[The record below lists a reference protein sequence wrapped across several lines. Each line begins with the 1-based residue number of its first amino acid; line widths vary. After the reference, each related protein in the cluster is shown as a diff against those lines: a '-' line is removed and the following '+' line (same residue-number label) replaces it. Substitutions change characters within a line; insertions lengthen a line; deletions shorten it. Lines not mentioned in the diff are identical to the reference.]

1 VAMAGSRF
9 ASIGDAGSDIDLYVY
24 AAEPVPMAHRGA
36 IAARFASRLEIGN
49 AFWEPG
55 DEWIDAETGV
65 HVDVMHRTPD
75 WIEEHLERVLIRHE
89 ASLGY
94 TTCFWHN
101 VLHSTPLFDRTDW
114 YRRLQ
119 TTADRPYPE
128 ALKRA
133 IVARNHPVLRE
144 TLSSYRQ
151 QIEPAVQRG
160 DSVSVQ
166 HRVTVLL
173 ASYFDIVF
181 AVNGLPHPGEK
192 RLLQF
197 AMTRCERR
205 PSEMERRVNAVLQIA
220 PRPATSAVLAA
231 VNALLDDLDIWLMD
245 QGLLRATS

>member
-1 VAMAGSRF
+1 MAGSRF
-9 ASIGDAGSDIDLYVY
+9 ADVGDAGSDIDMYVY
-24 AAEPVPMAHRGA
+24 AAEPVPVARRGA

-65 HVDVMHRTPD
+65 HVDVMYRTPD
-75 WIEEHLERVLIRHE
+75 WIEEHLERVLVRRE

-94 TTCFWHN
+94 STCFWHN
-101 VLHSTPLFDRTDW
+101 VLNSTPLCDRTGW

-133 IVARNHPVLRE
+133 IVARNHPVLRHS
-144 TLSSYRQ
+144 LSSYLH
-151 QIEPAVQRG
+151 QIERAVQRG

-166 HRVTVLL
+166 HRVTALL
-173 ASYFDIVF
+173 ASYFDILF

-192 RLLQF
+192 RQLLF

-205 PSEMERRVNAVLQIA
+205 PPEMERHLNALLQIA
-220 PRPATSAVLAA
+220 PRPATPAILAA
-231 VNALLDDLDIWLMD
+231 VNPLLDDLDSWLMD